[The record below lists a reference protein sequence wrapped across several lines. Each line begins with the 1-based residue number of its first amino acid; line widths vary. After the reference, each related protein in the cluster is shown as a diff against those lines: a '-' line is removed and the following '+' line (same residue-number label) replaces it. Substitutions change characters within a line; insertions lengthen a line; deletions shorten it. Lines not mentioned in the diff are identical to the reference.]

1 MLTRYYKW
9 MFVESFS
16 GPTNSAFALL
26 QPLEEICEQAGE
38 GYTLRP
44 VISVTQIARP
54 IFKRRYF
61 VAREDGKMSLVEHD
75 VRLDSRTRSTT
86 VLNRQGEEHY
96 ALLKALH
103 CFYSREEDYRVR
115 CPEIA
120 APFIIVENH

>member
-1 MLTRYYKW
+1 MPARYQKW
-9 MFVESFS
+9 IFVSSFS
-16 GPTNSAFALL
+16 EATNSAFALL

-44 VISVTQIARP
+44 VISLVQMERP
-54 IFKRRYF
+54 VYKRRYF

-75 VRLDSRTRSTT
+75 VRLDSKTRSTT
-86 VLNRQGEEHY
+86 VLSRVGYEHT

-103 CFYSREEDYRVR
+103 EFYSRDEGYRAR

-120 APFIIVENH
+120 QPFIIVDKL